1 MNCLGKLRSEFAE
14 KYPCYETGS
23 NIYQGY
29 MDMSYFSLNT
39 ERLKEKRL
47 KVAIVYLHEKRA
59 FEIWLSARNR
69 EILKKY
75 RTIISSAALKDVIA
89 FHDADNEDAVI
100 ECILTSDPDFD
111 DQTSLTQSIKSG
123 TEKFITAV
131 TGLI

>member
-1 MNCLGKLRSEFAE
+1 
-14 KYPCYETGS
+14 
-23 NIYQGY
+23 
-29 MDMSYFSLNT
+29 MSYFSLNT

-123 TEKFITAV
+123 TEKPITAV